1 MDIMHGTSSPK
12 HTGTDLMEVILNHFD
27 FLVVGAKA
35 TVQVAILSFA
45 LTLVFAFSAG
55 ICRSEKIPGLNIIAW
70 IYVEI
75 FRGTSLLVQ
84 LFWIYYSLPLIGITI
99 SPMLAGCLAIGLNS
113 GAYGSEIVRG
123 AIRAV
128 PKDQIEAAKSLSLSR
143 SLTMRKI
150 ILPQALAEMVPPFGN
165 LAIMV
170 LKDTSLISMISIAD
184 IAFKA
189 QQLRTITYDSARIY
203 LICLLMYFAM
213 SIVIMLA
220 TRIIES
226 RTRPAF
232 RRNGFLGMGVRH
244 G

>member
-1 MDIMHGTSSPK
+1 MDA
-12 HTGTDLMEVILNHFD
+12 ILSHFD

-35 TVQVAILSFA
+35 TVQVAVLSFG
-45 LTLVFAFSAG
+45 LTLIFAFAAG
-55 ICRSEKIPGLNIIAW
+55 ICRAEKIPGLNFVAW

-84 LFWIYYSLPLIGITI
+84 LFWIYYSLPLFGVTI
-99 SPMLAGCLAIGLNS
+99 SPMVAGCLAIGLNS

-123 AIRAV
+123 AIRSV
-128 PKDQIEAAKSLSLSR
+128 PTAQLEAAKSLSLGR
-143 SLTMRKI
+143 MLTTRKI
-150 ILPQALAEMVPPFGN
+150 VLPQALPEMVPPFGN

-170 LKDTSLISMISIAD
+170 LKDTSLVSMISIAD

-203 LICLLMYFAM
+203 LICLVMYFGF
-213 SIVIMLA
+213 SLFILA
-220 TRIIES
+220 ATKVAEHYTKPGFK
-226 RTRPAF
+226 RTRF
-232 RRNGFLGMGVRH
+232 MGMGASH